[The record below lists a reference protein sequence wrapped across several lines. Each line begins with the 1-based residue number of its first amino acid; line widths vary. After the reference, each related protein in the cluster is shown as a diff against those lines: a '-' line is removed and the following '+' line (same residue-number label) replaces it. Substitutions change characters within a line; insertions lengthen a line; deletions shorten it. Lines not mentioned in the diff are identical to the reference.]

1 MKFKVGDKVR
11 VCNPYSGSEF
21 EDGDI
26 VTIVGFGSEDDPD
39 CYEAV
44 LKKGDFSWYLW
55 EDEVCAVTVGD
66 NIRRMTDS
74 ELADKF
80 LEFFIQGVS
89 VCNEDYVSQ
98 MSEDRK
104 SELKSM
110 LLEQLSQPVEG
121 AGHV

>member
-1 MKFKVGDKVR
+1 
-11 VCNPYSGSEF
+11 
-21 EDGDI
+21 
-26 VTIVGFGSEDDPD
+26 
-39 CYEAV
+39 
-44 LKKGDFSWYLW
+44 
-55 EDEVCAVTVGD
+55 
-66 NIRRMTDS
+66 MTDS

-89 VCNEDYVSQ
+89 VCNDDYVSQ

>member
-44 LKKGDFSWYLW
+44 LKKETFHGIYGKMKYAPLQL
-55 EDEVCAVTVGD
+55 E
-66 NIRRMTDS
+66 IIS
-74 ELADKF
+74 E
-80 LEFFIQGVS
+80 E
-89 VCNEDYVSQ
+89 
-98 MSEDRK
+98 
-104 SELKSM
+104 
-110 LLEQLSQPVEG
+110 
-121 AGHV
+121 